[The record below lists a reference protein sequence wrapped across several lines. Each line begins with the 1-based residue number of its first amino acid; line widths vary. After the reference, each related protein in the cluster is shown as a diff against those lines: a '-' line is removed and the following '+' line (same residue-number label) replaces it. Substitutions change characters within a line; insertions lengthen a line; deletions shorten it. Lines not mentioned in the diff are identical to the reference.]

1 LGIELAG
8 ADRGV
13 LRLATRVVAQPL
25 WFVGVYLGVVAL
37 APAMLALHRRSG
49 RFAPLVPVA
58 LGAAAVAV
66 DVARFGFGVPFVGF
80 ANVAFVWLAVHQV
93 GFLYADGRLRGW
105 VGPAM
110 AVGGLAATVA
120 LTTVGGYPVSM
131 VGVPGEP
138 VSNM

>member
-1 LGIELAG
+1 MDDGR
-8 ADRGV
+8 DRYV
-13 LRLATRVVAQPL
+13 DLLRVMS
-25 WFVGVYLGVVAL
+25 LGVVVLGHWLMAVVV
-37 APAMLALHRRSG
+37 AGRGGAGPAGHGAGGGAGRRGGTRGLS
-49 RFAPLVPVA
+49 
-58 LGAAAVAV
+58 GAAAVAV
-66 DVARFGFGVPFVGF
+66 DVARFGFGVPLVGY

-105 VGPAM
+105 IGPAM

-120 LTTVGGYPVSM
+120 LTSVGGYPVSM